1 MTYRTPL
8 LSVAVAGLVLA
19 PAARAE
25 SPSSGGAPAAG
36 FVALSSASCDD
47 GRTWACSPGQ
57 ELVLRGTGLRR
68 VSAVIFLGG
77 PGRRDDLRVRPT
89 ATRDDRVRVSVP
101 AAARSGPLRVLDGR
115 GGSRATTS
123 RPVKIVP
130 PPPIRGRLVAGSRQA
145 VLAEVKAQPGA
156 AVSVLATRL
165 SDGLVA
171 RRWNVRT
178 DTQGGGEVRWD
189 GTVRGKPAPPGRYA
203 LRTAVAGQAAGL
215 EGPGASGFRLEDG
228 LFPIRGRHD
237 LGRSATNGFGGG
249 RGHKGQ
255 DMFARCGTPLAAANP
270 GRIIAARY
278 EARAGNYAVIRRSDG
293 QSYVYMHMKAPSLV
307 RVGQTVRTETRSG
320 WWGRRAGPPDAICT
334 SSSGRPPA
342 GTPGAHLSTR
352 FPPCGAGTPIA
363 RWTCGSARAGVRRR
377 HGGKLVKVRHRDR
390 RDGQCEDQR
399 EGRQCAREDRSGA

>member
-189 GTVRGKPAPPGRYA
+189 GTVRGKPA
-203 LRTAVAGQAAGL
+203 L
-215 EGPGASGFRLEDG
+215 
-228 LFPIRGRHD
+228 
-237 LGRSATNGFGGG
+237 
-249 RGHKGQ
+249 
-255 DMFARCGTPLAAANP
+255 
-270 GRIIAARY
+270 
-278 EARAGNYAVIRRSDG
+278 
-293 QSYVYMHMKAPSLV
+293 HMKAPALV
-307 RVGQTVRTETRSG
+307 RVGQTVRTGDPIGLVGETGRASG
-320 WWGRRAGPPDAICT
+320 CHLHFELWTSPGWYAGGSPIDPLPTLRRWDAY
-334 SSSGRPPA
+334 R
-342 GTPGAHLSTR
+342 
-352 FPPCGAGTPIA
+352 
-363 RWTCGSARAGVRRR
+363 
-377 HGGKLVKVRHRDR
+377 
-390 RDGQCEDQR
+390 
-399 EGRQCAREDRSGA
+399 